1 MEALMSRRRLS
12 VVFSLILLSAT
23 LVLAAQTGGPDL
35 TGIWTGTFTTSDPP
49 DEDPAHFVLKQAG
62 AELTGTGGPSA
73 ERQYPIAKG
82 KVVTAKEGTTTTFEV
97 AAEGTVMHF
106 ELRLAEGRLHGTA
119 TAERDGRTLTA
130 AVDVRRTK

>member
-1 MEALMSRRRLS
+1 MEALMSRRGP
-12 VVFSLILLSAT
+12 VVVLALILLSASMA
-23 LVLAAQTGGPDL
+23 LAAQTRGPDV

-49 DEDPAHFVLKQAG
+49 DEDPAHFVLKQTG

-97 AAEGTVMHF
+97 AAEGTVMRF
-106 ELRLAEGRLHGTA
+106 ELRLVEGRLRGTA
-119 TAERDGRTLTA
+119 TAERDGRKLTA
-130 AVDVRRTK
+130 AVDVQRAK